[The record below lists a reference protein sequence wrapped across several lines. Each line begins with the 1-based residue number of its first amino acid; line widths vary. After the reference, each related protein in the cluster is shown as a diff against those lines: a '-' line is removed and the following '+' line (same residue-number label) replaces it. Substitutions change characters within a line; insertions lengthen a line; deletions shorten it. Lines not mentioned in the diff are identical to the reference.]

1 MKRKITTT
9 IYLTEEQQTLLKELS
24 QRSKVPVAEY
34 IRQGVDLILKKN
46 ARQLP
51 GQLSFILDKKIKI
64 RITVKN
70 ESGSKSDTK
79 LFYYCPYRS
88 WQIHFGG

>member
-34 IRQGVDLILKKN
+34 IRQGVDLILKKH
-46 ARQLP
+46 ARHLP
-51 GQLSFILDKKIKI
+51 GQLSFILNKNNMERNRNKK
-64 RITVKN
+64 
-70 ESGSKSDTK
+70 
-79 LFYYCPYRS
+79 
-88 WQIHFGG
+88 

>member
-34 IRQGVDLILKKN
+34 IRQGVDLILKKYS
-46 ARQLP
+46 RHLP
-51 GQLSFILDKKIKI
+51 GQLSFILDKKNKKPS
-64 RITVKN
+64 RRK
-70 ESGSKSDTK
+70 K
-79 LFYYCPYRS
+79 
-88 WQIHFGG
+88 

>member
-51 GQLSFILDKKIKI
+51 GQLSFILDKKN
-64 RITVKN
+64 KN
-70 ESGSKSDTK
+70 PDHNKK
-79 LFYYCPYRS
+79 
-88 WQIHFGG
+88 

>member
-24 QRSKVPVAEY
+24 QRSKVPIAEY

-51 GQLSFILDKKIKI
+51 GQLSFILDKKN
-64 RITVKN
+64 RN
-70 ESGSKSDTK
+70 SDHGK
-79 LFYYCPYRS
+79 K
-88 WQIHFGG
+88 